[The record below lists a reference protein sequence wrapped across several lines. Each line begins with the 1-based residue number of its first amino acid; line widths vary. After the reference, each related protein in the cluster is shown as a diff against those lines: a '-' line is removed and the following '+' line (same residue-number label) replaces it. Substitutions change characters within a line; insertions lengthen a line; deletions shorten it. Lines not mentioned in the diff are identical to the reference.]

1 MTVKSNKTKNRG
13 LVSLI
18 VILILLLDQLFLF
31 YIKYENQG
39 LGLSN
44 FSFWY
49 LGNILNIFFTSTA
62 VLGVIFYSI
71 KVKNDFKAGF
81 LISIAVILTLT
92 LVISFIS
99 TKISLPLPNIYFLDH
114 PLKKIA
120 VGFLFSVYQYIQF
133 LFIGIV
139 WFQLF
144 GGKELIVLRAI
155 VNSAALV
162 LILLFFAFVFINLKK
177 NDNKK
182 ILPKKHTINVAV
194 VLGAAVWSHN
204 APSPSLAARADK
216 AVELL
221 KEGEVNKIQLTGSNA
236 PGELSEAEVAYNYIR
251 SENVDTSKIWMED
264 KTVSTAEQIQYIKDH
279 ILTKKNIGNIIIVSD
294 SYHLTR
300 VKEMCR
306 FYKIKVELAT
316 SDLKL
321 NFQHNLY
328 YKLKESI
335 GLLVFWFFAL

>member
-1 MTVKSNKTKNRG
+1 MPSKSNKNRG
-13 LVSLI
+13 IISSL

-39 LGLSN
+39 LELSN
-44 FSFWY
+44 FSFLY
-49 LGNILNIFFTSTA
+49 LGNILNIIFTLA
-62 VLGVIFYSI
+62 AILGVIFYSI
-71 KVKNDFKAGF
+71 KVKKDFKAVF
-81 LISIAVILTLT
+81 LISFSITLSILL
-92 LVISFIS
+92 LISFIS
-99 TKISLPLPNIYFLDH
+99 TKISLPLPNVYFLDH

-120 VGFLFSVYQYIQF
+120 VGFLFSVYQYFQF

-139 WFQLF
+139 WFQLL

-162 LILLFFAFVFINLKK
+162 MILLFFAFLFINLKK

-182 ILPKKHTINVAV
+182 IPPKKHSINVAV
-194 VLGAAVWSHN
+194 VLGAAVWPHN

-221 KEGEVNKIQLTGSNA
+221 REGIVNKIQLTGSNA

-251 SENVDTSKIWMED
+251 SENVDTSQIWVEN
-264 KTVSTAEQIQYIKDH
+264 KTVSTAEQVQYIKEH
-279 ILTKKNIGNIIIVSD
+279 ILTKKNIGNIFIVSD
-294 SYHLTR
+294 SYHLAR

-306 FYKIKVELAT
+306 FYKIKVGLAT

-328 YKLKESI
+328 YKMKESI
-335 GLLVFWFFAL
+335 GLLVFWFFGL